1 MISVVVAED
10 QALLR
15 EGFRALLESDPSIEV
30 VGEAGDGREAVREV
44 RQTRPDVVLMDIQM
58 PVVDGITATREI
70 VEAAVPSKVLIL
82 TTFDDEALVASALRA
97 GASGFLLKSA
107 AGRTLIESIK
117 QVAAGD
123 SLLAPELTRRLIERF
138 LLAAEGPAR
147 AIDSLTARET
157 DVLRGIGRG
166 QSNADIAADLFVGVA
181 TVKTHINTLFA
192 KLGIRDRANAVV
204 VAYESGLV
212 RVGDP

>member
-1 MISVVVAED
+1 MTSVVVAED

-15 EGFRALLESDPSIEV
+15 EGFRSLLETDPSIEV
-30 VGEAGDGREAVREV
+30 VGEASDGRAAVREV
-44 RQTRPDVVLMDIQM
+44 LRARPDVVLMDIQM
-58 PVVDGITATREI
+58 PVLDGITATREI
-70 VEAAVPSKVLIL
+70 VASGVPSRVLIL
-82 TTFDDEALVASALRA
+82 TTFDDEELVASALRA
-97 GASGFLLKSA
+97 GASGFLLKST
-107 AGRTLIESIK
+107 AGRSLASAIK

-138 LLAAEGPAR
+138 LVASSSAPHAL
-147 AIDSLTARET
+147 DSLTDRER

-166 QSNADIAADLFVGVA
+166 RSNAEIAAELYVGIA

-204 VAYESGLV
+204 VAYESGLI
-212 RVGDP
+212 RIGDP